1 MGLRLLRRRLAA
13 STPRMA
19 VRSSMPWPLRWLA
32 VATVLGFSAAV
43 AVWAF
48 EFGKDIAGLDRHAQ
62 EELQQLRREVGLLR
76 ADLEAARSVSSA
88 ADSLITTERVA
99 QEQLQLQMRQ
109 LEAENQSL
117 RADLGFF
124 ERLLPAQAGEALDI
138 RGLHAEPGESGL
150 WRWQVLVIQPGRQTP
165 DFKGTLE
172 ISLSGTLAGQP
183 WTLSTPVRQ
192 PVSIRRYLRQEG
204 TIPVPAQVSVK
215 WVTARVLQGATVRS
229 TQTFAL

>member
-32 VATVLGFSAAV
+32 AAAVLGLSAAV
-43 AVWAF
+43 GLWAF
-48 EFGKDIAGLDRHAQ
+48 EFGKDIAGLDRQAHQ
-62 EELQQLRREVGLLR
+62 ELQQLRREVVQLR
-76 ADLEAARSVSSA
+76 AELEAARSVSSV

-99 QEQLQLQMRQ
+99 QEQMQIQMRQ

-124 ERLLPAQAGEALDI
+124 ERLLPAQAGAALDI
-138 RGLHAEPGESGL
+138 RGLHAEPGGSGQ
-150 WRWQVLVIQPGRQTP
+150 WRWQVLMIQPGSRTP
-165 DFKGTLE
+165 DFNGTLE
-172 ISLSGTLAGQP
+172 ISLSGTLGGQP

-204 TIPVPAQVSVK
+204 TIEVPDQVSVK

-229 TQTFAL
+229 SQTFAL

>member
-13 STPRMA
+13 STPRMS

-32 VATVLGFSAAV
+32 AATVLGFSAAV
-43 AVWAF
+43 ALWAF

-62 EELQQLRREVGLLR
+62 EELQQLRREVVRLR
-76 ADLEAARSVSSA
+76 EDLDAARSVSSA

-99 QEQLQLQMRQ
+99 QQQLQQQLRA

-124 ERLLPAQAGEALDI
+124 ERLLPAQNGQALDI
-138 RGLHAEPGESGL
+138 RGLHAEPADAGQ
-150 WRWQVLVIQPGRQTP
+150 WRWQVLVIQPGRQAP
-165 DFKGTLE
+165 DFQGTLE
-172 ISLSGTLAGQP
+172 VTLTGTLAGQP
-183 WTLSTPVRQ
+183 WTLSAPVRQ

-204 TIPVPAQVSVK
+204 IIPVPPQVSVRS
-215 WVTARVLQGATVRS
+215 VTARVLQGATVRS

>member
-1 MGLRLLRRRLAA
+1 M
-13 STPRMA
+13 S

-43 AVWAF
+43 ALWAF
-48 EFGKDIAGLDRHAQ
+48 EFGKDIAGLDRHAHA
-62 EELQQLRREVGLLR
+62 ELQQLRREVVQLR
-76 ADLEAARSVSSA
+76 SELEQARSVSSV

-99 QEQLQLQMRQ
+99 QQQLQQQLRQ
-109 LEAENQSL
+109 LEAENQTL

-124 ERLLPAQAGEALDI
+124 ERLLPAQSGQALDI
-138 RGLHAEPGESGL
+138 RGLHAEPGGDAGQ
-150 WRWQVLVIQPGRQTP
+150 WRWQVLVIQPGRQAP
-165 DFKGTLE
+165 DFEGTLE

-204 TIPVPAQVSVK
+204 VIAVPAQVAVRS
-215 WVTARVLQGATVRS
+215 VTARVLQGGTVRS
-229 TQTFAL
+229 TQTFSL

>member
-13 STPRMA
+13 STPRMS

-32 VATVLGFSAAV
+32 VAMVLGLSAAV
-43 AVWAF
+43 GLWAF
-48 EFGKDIAGLDRHAQ
+48 EFGKDIAGLDRQAH
-62 EELQQLRREVGLLR
+62 EELQQLRREVVRLR
-76 ADLEAARSVSSA
+76 ADLDAARSVSSA
-88 ADSLITTERVA
+88 ADSLIITERVA
-99 QEQLQLQMRQ
+99 QEQMQIQIRQ

-124 ERLLPAQAGEALDI
+124 ERLLPAQAGDALDI
-138 RGLHAEPGESGL
+138 RGLHAEPGASGQ
-150 WRWQVLVIQPGRQTP
+150 WRWQVLVIQPGRRTS
-165 DFKGTLE
+165 DFNGTLE
-172 ISLSGTLAGQP
+172 ITLSGTLGGQP

-204 TIPVPAQVSVK
+204 TIQVPEQVAVK

>member
-13 STPRMA
+13 STPRMS

-32 VATVLGFSAAV
+32 AATVLGFSAAV
-43 AVWAF
+43 ALWAF

-62 EELQQLRREVGLLR
+62 AELQQLRREVVQLR
-76 ADLEAARSVSSA
+76 EELDAARSVSSA

-99 QEQLQLQMRQ
+99 QQQLQQQLRS

-124 ERLLPAQAGEALDI
+124 ERLLPAQSGQGLDI
-138 RGLHAEPGESGL
+138 RGLHAEPTDAGQ
-150 WRWQVLVIQPGRQTP
+150 WRWQVLVIQPGRQAP
-165 DFKGTLE
+165 DFEGTLE
-172 ISLSGTLAGQP
+172 VTLTGTLAGQP

-192 PVSIRRYLRQEG
+192 PVSIRRYLRLEG
-204 TIPVPAQVSVK
+204 IIPVPAQVSVRS
-215 WVTARVLQGATVRS
+215 VTARVLQGATVRS

>member
-19 VRSSMPWPLRWLA
+19 VRSSMPWPLRWLVA
-32 VATVLGFSAAV
+32 ATVLGFSAAV
-43 AVWAF
+43 ALWAF

-62 EELQQLRREVGLLR
+62 EELQQLRSEVLR
-76 ADLEAARSVSSA
+76 LRDDLSAARSVSNA
-88 ADSLITTERVA
+88 ADSLITTERVT
-99 QEQLQLQMRQ
+99 QQQLQQQIRQ
-109 LEAENQSL
+109 LETENQSL

-124 ERLLPAQAGEALDI
+124 ERLLPAQNGQSLDI
-138 RGLHAEPGESGL
+138 RGLHAEPGEPGQ

-165 DFKGTLE
+165 DFEGTLE
-172 ISLSGTLAGQP
+172 VSLAGTLAGQP
-183 WTLSTPVRQ
+183 WTMPTPVRQ

-204 TIPVPAQVSVK
+204 IIPVPAQVSVRT
-215 WVTARVLQGATVRS
+215 VTARVLQGATVRS

>member
-1 MGLRLLRRRLAA
+1 
-13 STPRMA
+13 MA

-32 VATVLGFSAAV
+32 AAIVLGFSAAV
-43 AVWAF
+43 ALWAF

-62 EELQQLRREVGLLR
+62 AEVQQLRREVVRLR
-76 ADLEAARSVSSA
+76 EELDAARSVSSA

-99 QEQLQLQMRQ
+99 QQQLQQQIRA
-109 LEAENQSL
+109 LEGENQSL

-124 ERLLPAQAGEALDI
+124 ERLLPSQTGQSLDI
-138 RGLHAEPGESGL
+138 RGLHAEPGGPGQ

-165 DFKGTLE
+165 DFEGTLE
-172 ISLSGTLAGQP
+172 ITLSGTLAGQP
-183 WTLSTPVRQ
+183 WTLASPVRQ

-204 TIPVPAQVSVK
+204 TISVPAQVAIRS
-215 WVTARVLQGATVRS
+215 VTARVLQGATVRS

>member
-32 VATVLGFSAAV
+32 IATVLGFSAAV
-43 AVWAF
+43 GMWAF

-62 EELQQLRREVGLLR
+62 EELQQLRREVARLR
-76 ADLEAARSVSSA
+76 SELDAARSVSSV
-88 ADSLITTERVA
+88 ADSLIITERVA

-109 LEAENQSL
+109 LETENQSL

-124 ERLLPAQAGEALDI
+124 ERLLPAQTGDALDI
-138 RGLHAEPGESGL
+138 RGLHAEPGTSGQ

-172 ISLSGTLAGQP
+172 ISMSGTLGGQP

-204 TIPVPAQVSVK
+204 MIPVPAQVSVK
-215 WVTARVLQGATVRS
+215 SVTARVLQGTTVRS
-229 TQTFAL
+229 TQTFVL

>member
-1 MGLRLLRRRLAA
+1 M
-13 STPRMA
+13 S

-32 VATVLGFSAAV
+32 GATVLGFSAAV
-43 AVWAF
+43 ALWAF
-48 EFGKDIAGLDRHAQ
+48 EFGKDIAGLDRNAQ
-62 EELQQLRREVGLLR
+62 AELQQLRREVVELR
-76 ADLEAARSVSSA
+76 ADLEAARTVSSA

-99 QEQLQLQMRQ
+99 QQQLQQQIRQ
-109 LEAENQSL
+109 LETENQSL

-124 ERLLPAQAGEALDI
+124 ERLLPSQNSQGLDI
-138 RGLHAEPGESGL
+138 RGLHAEPGGEPGQ
-150 WRWQVLVIQPGRQTP
+150 WHWQVLVIQPGRQAP

-204 TIPVPAQVSVK
+204 VIPVPAQVSVRS
-215 WVTARVLQGATVRS
+215 VTARVLQDGTVRS
-229 TQTFAL
+229 TQTFSL